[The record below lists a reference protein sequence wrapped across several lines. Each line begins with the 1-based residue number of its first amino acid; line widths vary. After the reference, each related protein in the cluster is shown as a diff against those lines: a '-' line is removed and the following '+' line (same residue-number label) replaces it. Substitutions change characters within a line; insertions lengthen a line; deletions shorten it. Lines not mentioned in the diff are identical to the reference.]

1 LLGDEGS
8 VLWPVWLLGPG
19 VPIDPD
25 PAGAEA
31 RITFGDVLPG
41 MVPDV
46 LVVCGISSDEQY
58 LENSQ
63 KSFFSRKNY
72 CFTFLPLGVDVL
84 NFFLRH

>member
-1 LLGDEGS
+1 

-63 KSFFSRKNY
+63 KKF
-72 CFTFLPLGVDVL
+72 
-84 NFFLRH
+84 FFLEKILFYIFAARCRCFKIFSSSLTFQTY